1 MNAGFPFLERT
12 SEMAWHKIDTDRVK
26 MRAKRACKA
35 WNSFMEELEQV
46 TMESNHQ
53 YCEEIYKKLRGL
65 QDEIGDN
72 LRKAYNG

>member
-1 MNAGFPFLERT
+1 
-12 SEMAWHKIDTDRVK
+12 MAWHKIDLDRVK

-46 TMESNHQ
+46 TMESNHTM
-53 YCEEIYKKLRGL
+53 CEEIYEKLRGL

>member
-1 MNAGFPFLERT
+1 
-12 SEMAWHKIDTDRVK
+12 

-46 TMESNHQ
+46 TMESNHTM
-53 YCEEIYKKLRGL
+53 CEEIYKKLRGL